1 MKTAK
6 LTIKIK
12 VLKRYLLL
20 VKNQRYLLQV
30 KDQSIKNNS
39 KNIQARYWQKKKTKL
54 MTSVLFIILVF
65 KE

>member
-12 VLKRYLLL
+12 VLKRYLLQ

-39 KNIQARYWQKKKTKL
+39 KNIQARYWQKKKTNR
-54 MTSVLFIILVF
+54 IN
-65 KE
+65 E